1 MFAIVTK
8 DAKFLYEWADQ
19 WILDGKE
26 ELKVKGTPVIVF
38 GNYAYDEPK
47 PWLQLVQNPKII
59 SISADEIE
67 KQTTPFLK
75 EILEQQKIRAD
86 FTETATK

>member
-1 MFAIVTK
+1 
-8 DAKFLYEWADQ
+8 
-19 WILDGKE
+19 
-26 ELKVKGTPVIVF
+26 
-38 GNYAYDEPK
+38 
-47 PWLQLVQNPKII
+47 VQNPKII